1 MSAKTALD
9 VLVDFAP
16 GDDTSP
22 ITKEARAELAALRE
36 AAEALKFFTAVATFP
51 ERDGVHCDY
60 CSATESERHKTD
72 CAYLRA
78 AERASAAL
86 AASGVVGGKPRPCPY
101 CGETRNGAHKSWCQF
116 LHQFDH
122 GLDDAAQETK

>member
-22 ITKEARAELAALRE
+22 IAKEARAELAALRE
-36 AAEALKFFTAVATFP
+36 AAEALKPFSHPDLCKTLSGNVQGDASQIFGRDDAVITL
-51 ERDGVHCDY
+51 G
-60 CSATESERHKTD
+60 D
-72 CAYLRA
+72 CRRA
-78 AERASAAL
+78 AVAL